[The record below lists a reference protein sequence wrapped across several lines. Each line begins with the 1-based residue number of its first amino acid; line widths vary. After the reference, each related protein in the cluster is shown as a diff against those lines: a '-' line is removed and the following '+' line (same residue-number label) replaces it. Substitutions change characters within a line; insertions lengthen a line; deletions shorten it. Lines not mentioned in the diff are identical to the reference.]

1 MASKYPLEQVLQV
14 KRDRVEKAEK
24 LVEEKKRTLEI
35 EEEKLRKV
43 KEERDAVKKHREEK
57 LAQLRAA
64 LDEGTTSDEV
74 LQMKSYLKVV
84 DERLVKEEEKVQKQQ
99 EQVKIAEKALEE
111 AKEDLKKKRLEEEKI
126 KIHREEW
133 QKEQKKEMAIQE
145 AKDQDELGQLMHES
159 QKRKRR

>member
-1 MASKYPLEQVLQV
+1 MKPKYPLEQVLHV

-24 LVEEKKRTLEI
+24 VVEEKKRALEI

-43 KEERDAVKKHREEK
+43 KEERDAAKKHRDDK
-57 LAQLRAA
+57 LAQLRKA

-74 LQMKSYLKVV
+74 LQMKAYLKVV
-84 DERLVKEEEKVQKQQ
+84 EERLVKEEEKVKKQ
-99 EQVKIAEKALEE
+99 EELVKVAEKALED
-111 AKEDLKKKRLEEEKI
+111 AKVDLKRKRIEEEKI

-133 QKEQKKEMAIQE
+133 EKETKKALSVQE

-159 QKRKRR
+159 QRRKKG